1 VQLNLLP
8 TIQQAIGNLLTVYEP
23 EFLRFGYSLFL
34 SFATILIVWQGVKMM
49 FSHDSLGDSMFDFA
63 KLLMLI
69 SFGYAFI
76 AFYEAPIPGIGVSFS
91 NLITDQTGYFQSV
104 LEARAFDN
112 IYRHFDELS
121 DHFLQPDAWS
131 ILANLIYWAM
141 LLLIALAKGL
151 SLAVIAFGLIA
162 SAVCGLL
169 GPIFVPF
176 FIVPKLEWLFWGWLK
191 SFIQYSFVPVV
202 AIAFLMIFEQ
212 FVFRYVTTLPPTIT
226 SAEYGVY
233 GLQAVAVVVT
243 FCIGIALVPSL
254 TSSIF
259 SGQGKMRWRRASTGM
274 ASRSARR
281 RDGGQSDTSSE
292 PDARCVRLP
301 TIREQ
306 LNKLRAKSGLP
317 PLPAESPFGMR
328 HTRADTN

>member
-1 VQLNLLP
+1 MQLNLLP
-8 TIQQAIGNLLTVYEP
+8 TVQQAITNLLTVYEP

-49 FSHDSLGDSMFDFA
+49 FSHDSLGDSMFEFA

-69 SFGYAFI
+69 SFGYSFI
-76 AFYEAPIPGIGVSFS
+76 AFYEAPLPGIGVSFS
-91 NLITDQTGYFQSV
+91 NLITDQTAYFQSV

-112 IYRHFDELS
+112 IYRHFDDLS
-121 DHFLQPDAWS
+121 EHFLQPDAWS
-131 ILANLIYWAM
+131 ILANLIYWTM

-191 SFIQYSFVPVV
+191 AFIQYSFVPVV

-212 FVFRYVTTLPPTIT
+212 FVYRYVTTLPPTIT

-259 SGQGKMRWRRASTGM
+259 SGQG
-274 ASRSARR
+274 
-281 RDGGQSDTSSE
+281 GQSILSSV
-292 PDARCVRLP
+292 PRL
-301 TIREQ
+301 IR
-306 LNKLRAKSGLP
+306 
-317 PLPAESPFGMR
+317 MR
-328 HTRADTN
+328 

>member
-1 VQLNLLP
+1 MQLNLLP
-8 TIQQAIGNLLTVYEP
+8 TIQQAIANLLTVYEP

-34 SFATILIVWQGVKMM
+34 SFATILIAWQGVKMM
-49 FSHDSLGDSMFDFA
+49 FSHDSLGDSMFEFA

-69 SFGYAFI
+69 SFGYSFI
-76 AFYEAPIPGIGVSFS
+76 AFYEAPLPGIGVSFS
-91 NLITDQTGYFQSV
+91 NLITDQTAYFQSV

-112 IYRHFDELS
+112 IYRHFDDLS
-121 DHFLQPDAWS
+121 EHFLQPDAWS
-131 ILANLIYWAM
+131 ILANLIYWTM

-191 SFIQYSFVPVV
+191 AFIQYSFVPVV

-212 FVFRYVTTLPPTIT
+212 FVYRYVTTLPPTIT

-259 SGQGKMRWRRASTGM
+259 SGQG
-274 ASRSARR
+274 
-281 RDGGQSDTSSE
+281 GQSILSSV
-292 PDARCVRLP
+292 PRL
-301 TIREQ
+301 IR
-306 LNKLRAKSGLP
+306 
-317 PLPAESPFGMR
+317 MR
-328 HTRADTN
+328 

>member
-1 VQLNLLP
+1 MQLNLLP
-8 TIQQAIGNLLTVYEP
+8 TIQQAIANLLTVYEP

-49 FSHDSLGDSMFDFA
+49 FSHDSLGDSMFEFA

-69 SFGYAFI
+69 SFGYSFI
-76 AFYEAPIPGIGVSFS
+76 TFYEAPLPGIGVSFS

-112 IYRHFDELS
+112 VYRHLDDLS
-121 DHFLQPDAWS
+121 DHFMQPDAWS
-131 ILANLIYWAM
+131 ILANLIYWTV

-212 FVFRYVTTLPPTIT
+212 FVYRYVTTLPPTIT
-226 SAEYGVY
+226 SAEYGIY
-233 GLQAVAVVVT
+233 GLQAVAVIAT
-243 FCIGIALVPSL
+243 FCLGIALVPSL
-254 TSSIF
+254 TSSLF
-259 SGQGKMRWRRASTGM
+259 SGQG
-274 ASRSARR
+274 
-281 RDGGQSDTSSE
+281 GQSIVSSV
-292 PDARCVRLP
+292 PRL
-301 TIREQ
+301 IR
-306 LNKLRAKSGLP
+306 
-317 PLPAESPFGMR
+317 MR
-328 HTRADTN
+328 